1 MWMWKD
7 KYRSEE
13 ETLEVAWPCVA
24 CVAGAKRGEGSGDL
38 QEARKVNADREGGR
52 GTPLLLCI
60 CCQKLYS
67 MQHHVLKC
75 RNTEEVNAFKTFRK
89 TKK

>member
-24 CVAGAKRGEGSGDL
+24 CVAGAKRGEGRGDL
-38 QEARKVNADREGGR
+38 QEARKVNADREGG
-52 GTPLLLCI
+52 GGGEPPC
-60 CCQKLYS
+60 YS
-67 MQHHVLKC
+67 AYVAKNYIRCSTMC
-75 RNTEEVNAFKTFRK
+75 
-89 TKK
+89 